1 MKHHILLTFHA
12 TKPLPADF
20 VDLAADRIYTM
31 DLVDK
36 RECEGRT
43 LTQSQVDLLDGV
55 DHDDIPAILRRQA
68 C

>member
-1 MKHHILLTFHA
+1 MKHHILLTFYA

-20 VDLAADRIYTM
+20 VDVVAGRVHTHEC
-31 DLVDK
+31 VDK

-43 LTQSQVDLLDGV
+43 LTQAQVDLLDGV

-68 C
+68 A